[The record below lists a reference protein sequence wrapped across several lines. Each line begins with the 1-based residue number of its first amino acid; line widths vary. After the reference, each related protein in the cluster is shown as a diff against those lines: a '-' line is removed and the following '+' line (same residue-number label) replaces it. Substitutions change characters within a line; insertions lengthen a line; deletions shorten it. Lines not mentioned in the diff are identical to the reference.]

1 LNQLNPGPLMSLPL
15 WLSCSICKLC
25 QWKSMEM
32 EIDRWTEIFSVG
44 FGIACC
50 EKLKLFQDSMK
61 TTMELVSCWTLLN
74 SCSFLRFQ
82 ARHRVMTWH
91 LSWRSGNHWPLLGA
105 VTIAIREQC
114 ENVTKQPLMS
124 SRIERTQYIYTHQ
137 ISRLYYILYIN
148 IHINIYLYIYTIYIY
163 TIYIYTI
170 YILYI
175 YYIYIPY
182 NILYII
188 YIIYIYWEST
198 GENRNP

>member
-1 LNQLNPGPLMSLPL
+1 MFFLFGSPQKILSEVESVESRPIDLPPVVTL
-15 WLSCSICKLC
+15 LQHLQVVPMES
-25 QWKSMEM
+25 QWKSM

-50 EKLKLFQDSMK
+50 EKLKLLFQNSMK

-105 VTIAIREQC
+105 VTVAIREQC

-137 ISRLYYILYIN
+137 ISQLYYILICIYIN
-148 IHINIYLYIYTIYIY
+148 IHIYSYTYICY
-163 TIYIYTI
+163 
-170 YILYI
+170 
-175 YYIYIPY
+175 
-182 NILYII
+182 I

>member
-1 LNQLNPGPLMSLPL
+1 MFFLFGSPQKILSEVESVESRPIDLPPVVTL
-15 WLSCSICKLC
+15 LQHLQVVPMES
-25 QWKSMEM
+25 QWKSM

-50 EKLKLFQDSMK
+50 EKLTLLFQNSMK

-91 LSWRSGNHWPLLGA
+91 LSWRSGNHWPLLVA
-105 VTIAIREQC
+105 VTVAIREQC

-137 ISRLYYILYIN
+137 ISQLYYILICIYIN
-148 IHINIYLYIYTIYIY
+148 IHIYSYTYICY
-163 TIYIYTI
+163 
-170 YILYI
+170 
-175 YYIYIPY
+175 
-182 NILYII
+182 I